1 LAKSKTPSFIT
12 EIKLKVSSEQER
24 ELLARF
30 QAGRQ
35 LYNNCLNEA
44 IKRMELLKNSD
55 AYKQA
60 KKMPK
65 GKPRIDAFKEAKKQ
79 YRYSEYDLHSYAAT
93 VAKKSKWIADKVDS
107 TVQQKLAT
115 RAFAASEKVLF
126 GIALSVRYKVPTRF
140 RSMEGKS
147 NKTGIRWKDSQLV
160 WGNLVLD
167 TIIPEEDLI
176 LAYGLNSPIK
186 YLRIL
191 WRELNGKRR
200 WFAQLV
206 CEGKPF
212 VKLQN
217 YISNGTIGVDLNV
230 SNIAFVADNQAGLL
244 PFAES
249 VPTFECEIKTIQR
262 SMERSR
268 RATNS
273 DNYNPDSLAKKGSRV
288 IKKKGTIKKG
298 KRKWH
303 KSQKYL
309 RLARKKRE
317 LERRKTAC
325 AKSQNRRLVNEI
337 LRHGKHIKTEN
348 VSVKGWQKR
357 YGKAIGAKSPGFFM
371 SELIRKAENADGSII
386 KFSCQKTA
394 LSQIHLDGSRIKKSL
409 SHRVHHDL
417 TGIEMHRDLFS
428 AFLARYVDRD
438 TLSLHSAQVEWKR
451 LEPILMEAWE
461 LYRQR
466 TSRVGESESKKFDPS
481 LECVSIDSGVSSQIA
496 IAGRKATGIA

>member
-1 LAKSKTPSFIT
+1 MAKSKTLSFIT
-12 EIKLKVSSEQER
+12 EVKLKVSGEQER

-55 AYKQA
+55 AYKKA

-65 GKPRIDAFKEAKKQ
+65 GKSRTDTFKEARKQ
-79 YRYSEYDLHSYAAT
+79 YRYSEYDLHSYAAI
-93 VAKKSKWIADKVDS
+93 VAKESKWIALKIDS
-107 TVQQKLAT
+107 TAVQKLAT

-126 GIALSVRYKVPTRF
+126 GIASSVRYKVPRRF
-140 RSMEGKS
+140 RSIEGKS
-147 NKTGIRWKDSQLV
+147 NKTGIRWKDNQLV
-160 WGNLVLD
+160 WGNFVLD
-167 TIIPEEDLI
+167 AIVPEDDLI
-176 LAYGLNSPIK
+176 LSHGLNSLIK
-186 YLRIL
+186 YVRIL

-206 CEGKPF
+206 CEGQAF
-212 VKLQN
+212 VKPQN
-217 YISNGTIGVDLNV
+217 YISSGAIGVDLNV
-230 SNIAFVADNQAGLL
+230 SNVALVAENQAGLL

-249 VPTFECEIKTIQR
+249 FPTFEREIKAIQR

-268 RATNS
+268 RTANP
-273 DNYNPDSLAKKGSRV
+273 DNYNPDSLAKKGNKV
-288 IKKKGTIKKG
+288 VKKKGTIKKG
-298 KRKWH
+298 KCKWS

-317 LERRKTAC
+317 LERRKTAYI
-325 AKSQNRRLVNEI
+325 KSQNRRLVNEI

-371 SELIRKAENADGSII
+371 SELIRKAENADGLVI

-394 LSQIHLDGSRIKKSL
+394 LSQTHLDGTRYKKSL
-409 SHRVHHDL
+409 SDRVHYDV
-417 TGIEMHRDLFS
+417 TGIRMHRDLFS

-438 TLSLHSAQVEWKR
+438 TLLLHSAQVEWKR

-461 LYRQR
+461 LYQQR

-481 LECVSIDSGVSSQIA
+481 FECVSIDSGVSSQIA
-496 IAGRKATGIA
+496 NTGRKATGIA